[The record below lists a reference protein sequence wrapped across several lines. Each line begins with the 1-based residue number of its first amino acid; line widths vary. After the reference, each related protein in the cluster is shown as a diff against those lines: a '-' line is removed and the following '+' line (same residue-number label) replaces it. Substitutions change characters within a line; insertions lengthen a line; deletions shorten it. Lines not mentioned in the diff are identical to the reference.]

1 MSLEKKNCDVF
12 DYLLSRNINDYEK
25 NYINALEKM
34 EIIIND
40 IVEKKYKV
48 SLLEKDTFLNIDNQ
62 WINSKYNT
70 LLKLQLNTD
79 LITEDIINLMNKY
92 QK

>member
-1 MSLEKKNCDVF
+1 MSIEKKDCDVF
-12 DYLLSRNINDYEK
+12 DYLLSRNINEYEK

-34 EIIIND
+34 ELIIND
-40 IVEKKYKV
+40 IVDKKYKV
-48 SLLEKDTFLNIDNQ
+48 SLLEKDAFLNIDNQ

-92 QK
+92 

>member
-40 IVEKKYKV
+40 IVDKKYKV

-70 LLKLQLNTD
+70 LLKLRLNTD